1 MRKIYTIGFSKKFL
15 REFVKLLKNSQIEKL
30 IDIRLNNTSQLS
42 GYAKKDDL
50 AYIMELI
57 NIEYVHDISLAPDN
71 KLLSDYKK
79 NLVDWG
85 DYKTRYLNI
94 LEERNIKDSINE
106 LTNNKTVCLLCSEHK
121 PNKCHRSLLASF
133 IKNNLN
139 EDLDIIHLI

>member
-1 MRKIYTIGFSKKFL
+1 VRRIYTIGFSKKSL
-15 REFVKLLKNSQIEKL
+15 REFVKLLKDAQVEKL

-50 AYIMELI
+50 AYIMELV
-57 NIEYVHDISLAPDN
+57 NIDYVHDISLAPDN
-71 KLLSDYKK
+71 KLLYDYKK

-85 DYKTRYLNI
+85 VYKTRYLNI

-106 LTNNKTVCLLCSEHK
+106 LINNKTICLLCSEHK

-133 IKNNLN
+133 INDSLN
-139 EDLDIIHLI
+139 ENLDIIHLI

>member
-1 MRKIYTIGFSKKFL
+1 MRKIYTIGFSKKSL

>member
-1 MRKIYTIGFSKKFL
+1 VRKIYTIGFSKKFL